1 MKYPSLLRF
10 LSKSWNFSDP
20 VLLQRERIAR
30 MTVSFLNLCLIS
42 LMVQPSSASL
52 RFSSLE
58 RLNLIFPRPV
68 RCGRISHT
76 RIYQGKLLILKLN
89 HRNYFIYCVACP
101 ILNDTLQII
110 WSRNPYFS
118 TLLLIIFNFS
128 FSILT
133 CGFTLQYRWRKF
145 YKFYP
150 FPDRYLPD
158 CYSDKC
164 LLCESGMPLFISYC
178 HLELHHLKG

>member
-89 HRNYFIYCVACP
+89 HRNYFIYWVACP

-118 TLLLIIFNFS
+118 TLLLIIFHSLYWLADLHCSIDEGNF
-128 FSILT
+128 T
-133 CGFTLQYRWRKF
+133 NFTL
-145 YKFYP
+145 
-150 FPDRYLPD
+150 FPIDTFLIVT
-158 CYSDKC
+158 
-164 LLCESGMPLFISYC
+164 LINVYC
-178 HLELHHLKG
+178 VNPACHSLYHIVT